1 MPFLQVCTR
10 LCRGQSCVRY
20 ALRGPLPPRIR
31 VCGRLCRLQSLMS
44 IKVLLSSLGR
54 TESGPVRVSRVL
66 PLQRSRPDV
75 RCRRDRAE
83 PDGKRGN
90 AVSECG
96 AGDSEG
102 EEAMHFRPLCRS
114 QRGRDDDA
122 GCRCGGVSSAHAPG
136 RPLGLPVGEMP
147 LRPRGGTA
155 VTERDASRTGLQGG
169 RRSPC
174 MKKCHGA
181 EASCLPGRLAGLED
195 RETGATR
202 SCAAKGAGHRSQAV
216 CGVRGCGAG

>member
-1 MPFLQVCTR
+1 MSIIDGNQSGKISKVYIDGILLMLCLRGPMPFLQVCTR

-44 IKVLLSSLGR
+44 IKVPLSSLGR
-54 TESGPVRVSRVL
+54 TESGPVRVFLVL

-102 EEAMHFRPLCRS
+102 VEAMHFRHCVGR
-114 QRGRDDDA
+114 RGA
-122 GCRCGGVSSAHAPG
+122 GA
-136 RPLGLPVGEMP
+136 M
-147 LRPRGGTA
+147 T
-155 VTERDASRTGLQGG
+155 RDAD
-169 RRSPC
+169 
-174 MKKCHGA
+174 A
-181 EASCLPGRLAGLED
+181 EVCP
-195 RETGATR
+195 ETVEG
-202 SCAAKGAGHRSQAV
+202 
-216 CGVRGCGAG
+216 